1 MNKAIKYRIYPNN
14 EQDIQ
19 IQKTFGC
26 ARKVYNELLSYQQEL
41 YKHKEKKLSKYGM
54 NDYCTHV
61 IKKELPYL
69 KEVDKFA
76 LTNSVFAL
84 DKAYDNFFSGIAK
97 FPKFKS
103 KHKSK
108 KSYTTNMT
116 NNNIKLGDKYIKLP
130 KLGDVKA
137 KIHRTPLAGWEI
149 KSATVSQ
156 TPDGKFYCSVLF
168 EYDADIKKASHP
180 EKNAIGLDYKSNGLY
195 TDSEGNTCGSPKFYR
210 KGQKRLTKAQRALR
224 HKKKGSNN
232 YEKAKRKVSRIHQ
245 HVANQRKDF
254 LHKKST
260 EIANQYDMVCVETLN
275 MRAMSNKGFGNGK
288 ATMDNG
294 YGMFLDMLEYKLE
307 DRGKVLIR
315 IDKWFPSSQTCSVC
329 GAVHPEIKD
338 LSIRKW
344 TCPDCGT
351 LHDRD
356 INAAINIK
364 SKGIEEYLAG

>member
-1 MNKAIKYRIYPNN
+1 MNKAIKFRIYPNN
-14 EQDIQ
+14 DQDIQ

-26 ARKVYNELLSYQQEL
+26 VRKVYNELLSYQQEL
-41 YKHKEKKLSKYGM
+41 YKHKKKKLSKYGM
-54 NDYCTHV
+54 NDYCTRV
-61 IKKELPYL
+61 LKKELSYL

-103 KHKSK
+103 KNKSK

-116 NNNIKLGDKYIKLP
+116 NNNIELGDKYIKIP
-130 KLGDVKA
+130 KLGNVKA
-137 KIHRTPLAGWEI
+137 KIHRIPLKGWKV
-149 KSATVSQ
+149 KSATVSM
-156 TPDGKFYCSVLF
+156 TKDGKFFCSILF
-168 EYDADIKKASHP
+168 EYESNIKTVSFP
-180 EKNAIGLDYKSNGLY
+180 EDHAIGLDYKSDGLY
-195 TDSEGNTCGSPKFYR
+195 VDSEGKVCSSPKYFR
-210 KGQKRLTKAQRALR
+210 KGQERLKKAQRKLR
-224 HKKKGSNN
+224 HKSKDSNN
-232 YEKAKRKVSRIHQ
+232 YRKAVRKIAKEHRHI
-245 HVANQRKDF
+245 ANQRKDF

-294 YGMFLDMLEYKLE
+294 YGMFLNMLEYKLH
-307 DRGKVLIR
+307 DRGKVFIR

-329 GAVHPEIKD
+329 GTVHSEVKD

-351 LHDRD
+351 SHNRD
-356 INAAINIK
+356 INAAVNIRN
-364 SKGIEEYLAG
+364 KGIKEYHTG